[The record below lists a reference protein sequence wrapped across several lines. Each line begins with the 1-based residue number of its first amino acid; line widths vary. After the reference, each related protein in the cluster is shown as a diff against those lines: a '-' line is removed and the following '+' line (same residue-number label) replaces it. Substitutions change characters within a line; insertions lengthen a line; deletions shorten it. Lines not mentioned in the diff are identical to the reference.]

1 MKTNYINTNRE
12 DSKVI
17 NTKREENKDI
27 NTLARIEINISK
39 DQGLSDIY
47 IIIWSGPDNMPKY
60 YPGLRDILPDRSKLI
75 HLIFLIQNV
84 PYDVEV
90 MVFKASFNNI
100 SAISWRSDLLMD
112 DNGAPEENH

>member
-39 DQGLSDIY
+39 DQGLNDQRVDMSRCSESLY
-47 IIIWSGPDNMPKY
+47 
-60 YPGLRDILPDRSKLI
+60 
-75 HLIFLIQNV
+75 
-84 PYDVEV
+84 
-90 MVFKASFNNI
+90 
-100 SAISWRSDLLMD
+100 
-112 DNGAPEENH
+112 